1 MYDEPSECGRDHVAC
16 AFDRVINTKG
26 LTAALY
32 EMLCNERN
40 GDRRKRSC
48 TEPLDEPHQHQQLW
62 VYNEKQER
70 AENKHK
76 AAGAGAVRPGARC
89 SCAIDDLH
97 FARCK
102 AFRTRPRSGL

>member
-70 AENKHK
+70 AENKHGQADK
-76 AAGAGAVRPGARC
+76 QRC
-89 SCAIDDLH
+89 FHPSPVGDETSKRFSEQL
-97 FARCK
+97 
-102 AFRTRPRSGL
+102 G